1 LRPLQVTVSSPQTLA
16 RKRAGVVKS
25 AMESHVLVMIGSW
38 RWQGPLCTLILFD
51 LSFLLPF

>member
-38 RWQGPLCTLILFD
+38 RWQGPLCTLVLFD
-51 LSFLLPF
+51 LNFLLPF